1 MIDYNLPYDD
11 STPLAMLTV
20 GTFRKIIR
28 EEYQTQSS
36 EPKSASDFNPSHRM
50 VYGLKGIRDLFGC
63 SHVTAQRYKDSFLQP
78 AIKQKGRKIVVDAEL
93 ALELF
98 NQREEEL

>member
-1 MIDYNLPYDD
+1 MIEYNINYDD
-11 STPLAMLTV
+11 STPIAMLTV
-20 GTFRKIIR
+20 GTLREIIR
-28 EEYQTQSS
+28 EECKTTSS
-36 EPKSASDFNPSHRM
+36 PQDKPQVFNKNHRL

-78 AIKQKGRKIVVDAEL
+78 AIKQNGRKIVIDADL

-98 NQREEEL
+98 NQREEQL